1 MEPMQLLIMSSCSDC
16 STDCFLHVDCRRSES
31 QKALP
36 SSGGGELGAPHQ
48 ASATASTLKRTC
60 WQCSLLRVNI
70 GAADK
75 NCLNNV
81 ADEVASLILWKPRW
95 ECADN
100 FAHSSNTAQAR
111 MAQAYEQAKASQPAL
126 KLAATTSRQQ
136 HTGKTNLD
144 RQGQLVSDELKPERT
159 LWCQP
164 GLKRLIHIDP
174 EDTGNPDQ
182 DIVSTGRYTTG
193 MTSQS
198 QVAPPVSPL
207 VKVYSDDLANWW
219 AQSPLGG

>member
-100 FAHSSNTAQAR
+100 FTHSSNTAQAR

-174 EDTGNPDQ
+174 DDYMLAFKDGLGVQCE
-182 DIVSTGRYTTG
+182 RF
-193 MTSQS
+193 
-198 QVAPPVSPL
+198 ASPL
-207 VKVYSDDLANWW
+207 VFNPEMQQYYSPPWTPDGMDKAMK
-219 AQSPLGG
+219 